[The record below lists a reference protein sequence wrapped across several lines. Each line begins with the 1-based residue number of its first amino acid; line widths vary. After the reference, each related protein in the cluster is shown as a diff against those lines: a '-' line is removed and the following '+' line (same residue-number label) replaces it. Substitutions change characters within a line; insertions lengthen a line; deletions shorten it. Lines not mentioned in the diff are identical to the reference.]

1 MALLNLSCSSDLP
14 ALEASL
20 VFLHVVRLDF
30 CYLETFQLT
39 ARCLLQTHGPFSE
52 RAAAAVAYE
61 TLKVISLCHTKA
73 MVHGDIKPSNLML
86 LQVCCCF
93 FGVVPAPLLV
103 PASFLE
109 VAAGIWALP
118 G

>member
-1 MALLNLSCSSDLP
+1 M
-14 ALEASL
+14 
-20 VFLHVVRLDF
+20 V
-30 CYLETFQLT
+30 
-39 ARCLLQTHGPFSE
+39 QTHGPFSE

-93 FGVVPAPLLV
+93 FGCACPCAHPCFAAPTLQQALGCFQVVLA
-103 PASFLE
+103 
-109 VAAGIWALP
+109 W
-118 G
+118 